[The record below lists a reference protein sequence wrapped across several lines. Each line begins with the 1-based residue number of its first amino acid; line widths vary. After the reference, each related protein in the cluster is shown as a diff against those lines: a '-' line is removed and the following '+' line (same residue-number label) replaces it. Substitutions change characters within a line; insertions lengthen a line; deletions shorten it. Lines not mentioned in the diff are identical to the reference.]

1 MENSYKN
8 YFETIYSFHDD
19 SHGMDAFIKNK
30 CDAEML
36 AIIEAIS
43 KELGINK
50 QIRLETLPARE
61 GSYDEWLQT
70 TFYANII
77 ASASLLVSILALIF
91 SRIPV
96 KPYKSKIDEENQI
109 LDIESKKLDI
119 ENKRLEAEK
128 REVELEILK
137 KQLSAI
143 NEEATRDSIEEINKK
158 VSMLQD
164 SFFEILSQNI
174 YIKKHLS
181 NFYKTLLDYPK
192 ITYISYSH
200 YDINLNLIDKKRTVL
215 KNQFK
220 EFIID
225 SDILFDYDE
234 NARIHIYAPSLVKGK
249 HKWRGYYEKEN
260 IIIDFSMKDTEFKEN
275 IEAGLINFRNGSMID
290 AVLLIRIKFDETGNE
305 SSRSYS
311 VLTVLQKIDG
321 EIFTETEQGKK
332 FKERKKFT
340 ENQLSLSLEEDS
352 KKI

>member
-1 MENSYKN
+1 MISTSLKFVGNTPVYQLDNTNIFVKLEKYNLGGSVKDRAVLGMLEEAMSKGAVN
-8 YFETIYSFHDD
+8 KDTIIVEPTSGNTGIAVAILA
-19 SHGMDAFIKNK
+19 SVLGIK
-30 CDAEML
+30 AV
-36 AIIEAIS
+36 IIMPESMSIERRNIIKAYGAQLILTP

-128 REVELEILK
+128 RKVELEILK
-137 KQLSAI
+137 RQLSAI
-143 NEEATRDSIEEINKK
+143 NEEAARDSIEEINKK

-215 KNQFK
+215 KNQF
-220 EFIID
+220 
-225 SDILFDYDE
+225 
-234 NARIHIYAPSLVKGK
+234 
-249 HKWRGYYEKEN
+249 N
-260 IIIDFSMKDTEFKEN
+260 IIFI
-275 IEAGLINFRNGSMID
+275 
-290 AVLLIRIKFDETGNE
+290 
-305 SSRSYS
+305 
-311 VLTVLQKIDG
+311 
-321 EIFTETEQGKK
+321 
-332 FKERKKFT
+332 
-340 ENQLSLSLEEDS
+340 
-352 KKI
+352 

>member
-1 MENSYKN
+1 
-8 YFETIYSFHDD
+8 
-19 SHGMDAFIKNK
+19 
-30 CDAEML
+30 
-36 AIIEAIS
+36 
-43 KELGINK
+43 
-50 QIRLETLPARE
+50 
-61 GSYDEWLQT
+61 
-70 TFYANII
+70 
-77 ASASLLVSILALIF
+77 
-91 SRIPV
+91 
-96 KPYKSKIDEENQI
+96 
-109 LDIESKKLDI
+109 
-119 ENKRLEAEK
+119 
-128 REVELEILK
+128 
-137 KQLSAI
+137 
-143 NEEATRDSIEEINKK
+143 
-158 VSMLQD
+158 MLQD

-220 EFIID
+220 EFIIY

-260 IIIDFSMKDTEFKEN
+260 IIIDFSMKDTDFKEN
-275 IEAGLINFRNGSMID
+275 IGAGLINFRNGSMID
-290 AVLLIRIKFDETGNE
+290 AVLAIKIKFDETGNE

-332 FKERKKFT
+332 FKEQKKFT
-340 ENQLSLSLEEDS
+340 ENQLSLPLEEDS